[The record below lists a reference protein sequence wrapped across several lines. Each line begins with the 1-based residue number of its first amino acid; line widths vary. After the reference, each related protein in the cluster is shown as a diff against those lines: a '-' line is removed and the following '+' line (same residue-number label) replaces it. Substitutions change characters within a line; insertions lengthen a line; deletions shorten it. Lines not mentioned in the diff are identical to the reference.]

1 MTIFEI
7 WLVAISLAI
16 DCLSVSITSGAIL
29 KEIRWK
35 TFVTM
40 AFFFGLFQ
48 SLMPLLGWM
57 GANSLN
63 EYIQDYDHWI
73 AFGLLIIVGGNM
85 IKENFS
91 KEEERHFN
99 PSNLKTIIL
108 LAIATSI
115 DAMAVG
121 ITFAFTGM
129 NTLTSIVFPILIF
142 GLVSFILS
150 IAGSMIGVF
159 CGKRWNLNMEL
170 WGGIVL
176 ICIGIK
182 ILVEH
187 LHLFDL

>member
-1 MTIFEI
+1 MTILEI
-7 WLVAISLAI
+7 WLIAISLAI
-16 DCLSVSITSGAIL
+16 DCFSVSVTSGAII

-40 AFFFGLFQ
+40 AIFFGLFQ
-48 SLMPLLGWM
+48 SLMPLLGWF
-57 GANSLN
+57 GTNQLS
-63 EYIQDYDHWI
+63 EYIQTYDHWI
-73 AFGLLIIVGGNM
+73 AFGLLVIVGGNM

-91 KEEERHFN
+91 KEEEHHFN

-108 LAIATSI
+108 LAFATSI

-129 NTLTSIVFPILIF
+129 NTLISIVFPILIF

-150 IAGSMIGVF
+150 ITGNIVGVF

-187 LHLFDL
+187 LHLLDL

>member
-1 MTIFEI
+1 MTLFEI

-16 DCLSVSITSGAIL
+16 DCFSVSVTSGAIL

-40 AFFFGLFQ
+40 AVFFGLFQ
-48 SLMPLLGWM
+48 SLMPLLGWLS
-57 GANSLN
+57 ANRLS
-63 EYIQDYDHWI
+63 EYIQVYDHWI
-73 AFGLLIIVGGNM
+73 AFSLLAIVGGNM

-91 KEEERHFN
+91 KEEQHFN

-129 NTLTSIVFPILIF
+129 NTLIVIAFPILIF
-142 GLVSFILS
+142 GLVSLLLS
-150 IAGSMIGVF
+150 IGGNMIGVF
-159 CGKRWNLNMEL
+159 FGKRWNLNMEL

-187 LHLFDL
+187 LHLLDL